1 MSCTLGR
8 EKSPGDLVLIG
19 KRKTSCNPSISK
31 VSLAESYQQFKFET
45 Q

>member
-19 KRKTSCNPSISK
+19 KKNSRNPSISEI
-31 VSLAESYQQFKFET
+31 SLAESYQQFKFET